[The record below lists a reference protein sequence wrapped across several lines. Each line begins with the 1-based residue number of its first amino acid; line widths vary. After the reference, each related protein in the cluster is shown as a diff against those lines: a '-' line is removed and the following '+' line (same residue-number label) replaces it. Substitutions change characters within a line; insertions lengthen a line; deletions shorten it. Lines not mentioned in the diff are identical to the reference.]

1 MNWNRIR
8 EERKKKG
15 YTLAQV
21 ARETGYSIGY
31 ISQLER
37 NQKEP
42 SLAALRK
49 IAACLGC
56 SEVYLIMGQENETAV
71 SHSPDQ
77 DTPYGP
83 GYILRRD
90 QRVPMKIPEIDTA
103 YSIFT
108 PDRLPDNHKPCMTG
122 LFVTLKPG
130 CWVTETMILHQ
141 NMDETVLITEG
152 QLEVHIGTHV
162 YDAGTGDCLYI
173 PQNTLHN
180 YLNTGLNDA
189 QCIVFFSDLIY

>member
-1 MNWNRIR
+1 MNWSRIR
-8 EERKKKG
+8 DERKKKG

-21 ARETGYSIGY
+21 AAETGYSVGY
-31 ISQLER
+31 LSQLER

-49 IAACLGC
+49 IANCLGC
-56 SEVYLIMGQENETAV
+56 SEVWLIMGTEHETSLSPAPDEE
-71 SHSPDQ
+71 STHS
-77 DTPYGP
+77 P

-90 QRVPMKIPEIDTA
+90 SRVPMKLPEIDTM

-108 PDRLPDNHKPCMTG
+108 PSRLPENARPRMTG
-122 LFVTLKPG
+122 LYVTLKPG
-130 CWVTETMILHQ
+130 CWATETMILHK
-141 NMDETVLITEG
+141 NADESVLIMQG

-162 YDAGTGDCLYI
+162 YNALEGDCLYI
-173 PQNTLHN
+173 PKNTLHN
-180 YLNTGLNDA
+180 YLNTGLEDA

>member
-1 MNWNRIR
+1 MNWSRIR
-8 EERKKKG
+8 EQRKKKG

-49 IAACLGC
+49 IANCLEC
-56 SEVYLIMGQENETAV
+56 SEVWLIMGIENETPV
-71 SHSPDQ
+71 SAAPDS
-77 DTPYGP
+77 DPSRSP
-83 GYILRRD
+83 GYILRRH
-90 QRVPMKIPEIDTA
+90 QRVPMKLPEIDTE

-108 PDRLPDNHKPCMTG
+108 PHKLPDGQNVRMTG
-122 LFVTLKPG
+122 LYSTLKPG
-130 CWVTETMILHQ
+130 CWVTETMIRHQ
-141 NMDETVLITEG
+141 NMDETVLILEG

-162 YDAGTGDCLYI
+162 YNATEGDCLYI

-180 YLNTGLNDA
+180 YLNTGLEDTV
-189 QCIVFFSDLIY
+189 CIVFFSDLIY

>member
-56 SEVYLIMGQENETAV
+56 SEAV
-71 SHSPDQ
+71 SYTHLDVYKRQ
-77 DTPYGP
+77 AAACA
-83 GYILRRD
+83 
-90 QRVPMKIPEIDTA
+90 TA
-103 YSIFT
+103 GFPAGT
-108 PDRLPDNHKPCMTG
+108 ADVFCEM
-122 LFVTLKPG
+122 G
-130 CWVTETMILHQ
+130 CTNTASSATMITTMAATIRNVFLQ
-141 NMDETVLITEG
+141 PTAWFKG
-152 QLEVHIGTHV
+152 
-162 YDAGTGDCLYI
+162 CLLY
-173 PQNTLHN
+173 TSR
-180 YLNTGLNDA
+180 
-189 QCIVFFSDLIY
+189 CV

>member
-77 DTPYGP
+77 
-83 GYILRRD
+83 
-90 QRVPMKIPEIDTA
+90 EIDTA

-108 PDRLPDNHKPCMTG
+108 PDRLADNHKPCMTG

-180 YLNTGLNDA
+180 YLNTGLKDA